1 MLRANILTNF
11 AGFSPRKSLRQE
23 TYMLK
28 TKSNEIT
35 DTHQAPCE
43 APETAEALRR
53 GLWQAWLRSL
63 LLFCCASVYVELCLH
78 LCVYHSLD
86 RRVVYLI
93 LFGLLGGTVC
103 TLLTT
108 HLPKIARQI
117 VGVLLVAVQ
126 VLFAEVQLMY
136 HAIFGNFMPISQV
149 SMGGNVITNFD
160 SQILYSIGK
169 NIVPILLLLV
179 PLIALNVVT
188 EAMSYN
194 QTRNLLEQIAISET
208 TVPEL
213 PDDMPPDG
221 KQPRQSTDTATET
234 GTSAAETTAETTT
247 ETTATETAA
256 AETTAK
262 AAPAEQP
269 KNPVQTQAP
278 AVQSPVQTTAAPRTT
293 AAPQTRATTTART
306 TSPRATKPAVTTA
319 PPQTKPPQQTTQPD
333 PDPPPWWGS
342 DEPDHRWENEE
353 NYAAAKQGMFY
364 AAPLAQLTQSMP
376 MRQDDH
382 GEPPFPDK
390 KSGVVTI
397 DHFLCFANSDGTLTR
412 LDGTDSYTE
421 EDAQTLLDYVLQKDK
436 ADGWYGNLQYFRRD
450 YAMGTLV
457 VFSDRSAERLLLHKV
472 LLVSI
477 LVFLLMEG
485 VVFALTM
492 ILTKRAMRPMQETF
506 ERQRQFISDAGHELK
521 TPLTIISANV
531 DILHDEIGE
540 NKWLSYI
547 QSQAERMRVL
557 VGEMMNLTKLEMG
570 DKQKDF
576 VDFSLS
582 EAVSGAALPFE
593 GQAFEQEKQLE
604 LDIQDGIRYHG
615 NPDQIK
621 QLVGIFIDNALKY
634 SEEHG
639 QIRVTLQQT
648 QNKKVLKVYNTGK
661 GIPESEK
668 EKIFQRFYRSDA
680 SRSRATGGYGLG
692 LSIAQS
698 IADAHKIRIQV
709 ESEYEH
715 WICFVLTF

>member
-1 MLRANILTNF
+1 
-11 AGFSPRKSLRQE
+11 
-23 TYMLK
+23 
-28 TKSNEIT
+28 
-35 DTHQAPCE
+35 
-43 APETAEALRR
+43 
-53 GLWQAWLRSL
+53 
-63 LLFCCASVYVELCLH
+63 
-78 LCVYHSLD
+78 
-86 RRVVYLI
+86 
-93 LFGLLGGTVC
+93 
-103 TLLTT
+103 
-108 HLPKIARQI
+108 
-117 VGVLLVAVQ
+117 
-126 VLFAEVQLMY
+126 
-136 HAIFGNFMPISQV
+136 
-149 SMGGNVITNFD
+149 
-160 SQILYSIGK
+160 
-169 NIVPILLLLV
+169 
-179 PLIALNVVT
+179 
-188 EAMSYN
+188 
-194 QTRNLLEQIAISET
+194 
-208 TVPEL
+208 
-213 PDDMPPDG
+213 
-221 KQPRQSTDTATET
+221 
-234 GTSAAETTAETTT
+234 
-247 ETTATETAA
+247 
-256 AETTAK
+256 
-262 AAPAEQP
+262 
-269 KNPVQTQAP
+269 
-278 AVQSPVQTTAAPRTT
+278 
-293 AAPQTRATTTART
+293 
-306 TSPRATKPAVTTA
+306 
-319 PPQTKPPQQTTQPD
+319 
-333 PDPPPWWGS
+333 
-342 DEPDHRWENEE
+342 
-353 NYAAAKQGMFY
+353 MFY

-582 EAVSGAALPFE
+582 EAVS
-593 GQAFEQEKQLE
+593 
-604 LDIQDGIRYHG
+604 IRYHG